1 MTQYPE
7 WVKKQ
12 VRERLAA
19 GETQNQPQELFVLSV
34 SIGAGHTVDVLFLGG
49 KV

>member
-7 WVKKQ
+7 WVKNQ

-19 GETQNQPQELFVLSV
+19 GETQNQPQGLFLCCPYQL
-34 SIGAGHTVDVLFLGG
+34 GQFTVDVLFLGG